1 MIARNYRA
9 LVEYDGTDY
18 GGFQIQADRPTIQ
31 GELERALQR
40 LTQGFVRVHGAGRT
54 DAGVHARGQVISF
67 RTTWRHGLQEL
78 HRALNAVLPPAIAV
92 RALAPA
98 PEDFHAR
105 FSALSRVYVYQIYT
119 GPVRS
124 PLLARFA
131 HHVPQPLD
139 LAAMNAAAEVLVG
152 EHDLAAFG
160 QPPEGENTVRVVQRA
175 LWRVC
180 PGEQGYP
187 AWQVAPRIV
196 FEIEANGFLRG
207 MVRRIVS
214 TLLAV
219 GQGWLSYA
227 EWREI
232 VASRDMRRAAAP
244 APACGLCLWRVNY
257 GAEDRWPEEH
267 PADDRAEG
275 WPLGQPASL
284 ES

>member
-1 MIARNYRA
+1 MARNYRA

-18 GGFQIQADRPTIQ
+18 NGFQVQTGRATIQ

-40 LTQGFVRVHGAGRT
+40 LTQESVRVHGAGRT

-67 RTTWRHGLQEL
+67 RTAWRHSPQEL
-78 HRALNAVLPPAIAV
+78 ERALNAVLPPAIAV

-105 FSALSRVYVYQIYT
+105 FSALSRVYIYQIYT

-131 HHVPQPLD
+131 HYVSQPLD
-139 LAAMNAAAEVLVG
+139 LAAMNAAAEILVG

-175 LWRVC
+175 LWRAC
-180 PGEQGYP
+180 AEAQGHL
-187 AWQVAPRIV
+187 AEWAPRMV

-214 TLLAV
+214 TLLAL
-219 GQGWLSYA
+219 GQGWVSA
-227 EWREI
+227 SEWREI
-232 VASRDMRRAAAP
+232 VASGDIRRAAAP

-267 PADDRAEG
+267 PTEG
-275 WPLGQPASL
+275 
-284 ES
+284 

>member
-1 MIARNYRA
+1 VVARNYRA
-9 LVEYDGTDY
+9 LVAYDGTDY

-40 LTQGFVRVHGAGRT
+40 LTQEFVRVHGAGRT

-67 RTTWRHGLQEL
+67 RTSWRHGPQEL
-78 HRALNAVLPPAIAV
+78 QRAMNAVLPPAIAV

-105 FSALSRVYVYQIYT
+105 FSACGRAYLYQIYT

-131 HHVPQPLD
+131 HHVARPLD
-139 LAAMNAAAEVLVG
+139 LAAMNAAAEILVG

-160 QPPEGENTVRVVQRA
+160 QPPEGENTVRVVRRA
-175 LWRVC
+175 IWQARAV
-180 PGEQGYP
+180 ERWHP
-187 AWQVAPRIV
+187 AWPASLVQ

-207 MVRRIVS
+207 MVRRIVG
-214 TLLAV
+214 TLLAL
-219 GQGWLSYA
+219 GQGWLSEA

-232 VASRDMRRAAAP
+232 VASCDIRRAAAP
-244 APACGLCLWRVNY
+244 APACGLCLWRVDY
-257 GAEDRWPEEH
+257 GAEDRWPEE
-267 PADDRAEG
+267 DLAEG
-275 WPLGQPASL
+275 RTWGWPPGQPVAL